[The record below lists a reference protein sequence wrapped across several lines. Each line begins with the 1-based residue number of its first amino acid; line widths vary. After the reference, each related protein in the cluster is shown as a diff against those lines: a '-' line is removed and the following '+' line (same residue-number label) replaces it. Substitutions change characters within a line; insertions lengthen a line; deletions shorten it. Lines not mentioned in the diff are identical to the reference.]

1 MASIE
6 ALEPAKGKA
15 KPVMELHRTLGGK
28 VDDLTPGLTA
38 FSVYSSIEHPF
49 ISMSLTMMDEYG
61 FKHNNNINGDYSI
74 VASMTDGGG
83 RKLTGKFHINSMRT
97 YTTNGRRAYGI
108 EFVGMTAEHL
118 NNAAQKVTE
127 WKFKHTRETC
137 VNIIEYIN
145 DKYLKGQLDVNVS
158 SYPAVNIDIVN
169 QTPLQAISFLL
180 ERASG
185 SGSNLFVYYQKF
197 IGSSP
202 RFQLDEV
209 SRLAGQGPK
218 FLFHMTEQNISTPEA
233 HYIDEIYVNGG
244 NQCRILQFHQDSAFN
259 AHDIIQQGYAS
270 REYIEIDFVNKIT
283 RFDRDQVQNT
293 AMGSKQMPEV
303 VEALKSHSGQR
314 ATRAIYEAHNGD
326 DTYFKYPNVRNAW
339 LKKKVP
345 ASGFLSKRITIS
357 AFGCFNVHAGDVVLL
372 NYKIN
377 TADPGRGHD
386 TEYSTPHFVIA
397 AKHSVNTNGECY
409 SQFELAKDGEG

>member
-1 MASIE
+1 MASIA
-6 ALEPAKGKA
+6 ALEPAKGKE
-15 KPVMELHRTLGGK
+15 KPVMELHRVLGGK

-49 ISMSLTMMDEYG
+49 ISMSMTMMDEYG

-83 RKLTGKFHINSMRT
+83 RKLSGKFHINSMRT

-127 WKFKHTRETC
+127 WKYKHNPDTLTTM
-137 VNIIEYIN
+137 IKFIN
-145 DKYLKGQLDVNVS
+145 DKYLKGELDVNVS
-158 SYPAVNIDIVN
+158 SFPSVNIDIVN

-185 SGSNLFVYYQKF
+185 SGENLFVYYQKF
-197 IGSSP
+197 VGSSP

-209 SRLAGQGPK
+209 SRLARQGPK

-233 HYIDEIYVNGG
+233 HEIDERYVGG
-244 NQCRILQFHQDSAFN
+244 SNECRILQFHQDSAFN

-270 REYIEIDFVNKIT
+270 KEYVEIDFVNKIT
-283 RFDRDQVQNT
+283 KIDRDQDQNVV
-293 AMGSKQMPEV
+293 MGSKQMPEV
-303 VEALKSHSGQR
+303 VEAVKNHAAQR
-314 ATRAIYEAHNGD
+314 ATRAIYETHNGD
-326 DTYFKYPNVRNAW
+326 ETYFRPPNIKDAY
-339 LKKKVP
+339 LKPKVP
-345 ASGFLSKRITIS
+345 ASGFLSKRITLS

-372 NYKIN
+372 NYKVN
-377 TADPGRGHD
+377 TADPGRGQD

>member
-1 MASIE
+1 MVSLE

-15 KPVMELHRTLGGK
+15 APVIELHHVLGGLK
-28 VDDLTPGLTA
+28 EVITPGLA
-38 FSVYSSIEHPF
+38 SFSVYSSIEHPF
-49 ISMSLTMMDEYG
+49 ISMSCTIMDEYG
-61 FKHNNNINGDYSI
+61 YKFRNNVDGDVSI

-83 RKLTGKFHINSMRT
+83 RNLTGKFHINSMRT

-127 WKFKHTRETC
+127 WKYKHNPDTLTTM
-137 VNIIEYIN
+137 IKFIN
-145 DKYLKGQLDVNVS
+145 DKYLKGELDVNVS
-158 SYPAVNIDIVN
+158 SFPSVNIDIVN

-185 SGSNLFVYYQKF
+185 SGENLFVYYQKF

-209 SRLAGQGPK
+209 SRLARQGPK

-233 HYIDEIYVNGG
+233 HVIDEIYVGGG
-244 NQCRILQFHQDSAFN
+244 NECRILQFHQDSAFN

-270 REYIEIDFVNKIT
+270 KEYIEIDFVNKIT
-283 RFDRDQVQNT
+283 KIDRDQDQNVV
-293 AMGSKQMPEV
+293 MGSKQMPEV
-303 VEALKSHSGQR
+303 VEALKNHAAQR
-314 ATRAIYEAHNGD
+314 ATRAIYETHNGD
-326 DTYFKYPNVRNAW
+326 ETYFRPPNIKDAY
-339 LKKKVP
+339 LKPKVP
-345 ASGFLSKRITIS
+345 ASGFLSKRITLS

-377 TADPGRGHD
+377 EADPGRGVD
-386 TEYSTPHFVIA
+386 SEYSSPHFVIA